1 MKDIIYTNEEGEYL
15 EKIPKNNSHTLSEE
29 EVGFILWKL
38 ETIEN
43 FFPVYKTMIK
53 KE

>member
-1 MKDIIYTNEEGEYL
+1 L
-15 EKIPKNNSHTLSEE
+15 EKIQKNGMHTLSEE

-43 FFPVYKTMIK
+43 FFPIYQSMLK